1 MKTLCLAFF
10 CFFIPA
16 SLLSQ
21 ELKPYK
27 IDDSVQVSLPPNFS
41 KVDTLGQT
49 NITSKTS
56 FGHIQI
62 TKQSD
67 NPAITPDIEK
77 LIHLNQYYDNFVN
90 RIKSS
95 AKDGKIINEKDT
107 LLGTLHVKDFTLS
120 VDSGSGI
127 QLRNIRIL
135 HENSATYTF
144 QYLYQNIHE
153 EYAVPESKAFF
164 ESIRIPPTMDIES
177 QFTSP
182 ENTTGKAP
190 SSDTRIY
197 IGIGII
203 VLVIAGILWYL
214 KKRRTHH

>member
-10 CFFIPA
+10 CIFISP

-21 ELKPYK
+21 ELKPFK

-49 NITSKTS
+49 NITAKTS

-62 TKQSD
+62 TKQND
-67 NPAITPDIEK
+67 NPATTPDIEK

-95 AKDGKIINEKDT
+95 AKDGRIINEKDT
-107 LLGTLHVKDFTLS
+107 LLGNLHVKDFTLS
-120 VDSGSGI
+120 VDSGSGV

-164 ESIRIPPTMDIES
+164 ESIRIPPAMDIES

-190 SSDTRIY
+190 SSDTIIY

-203 VLVIAGILWYL
+203 ILIIAGITLYL
-214 KKRRTHH
+214 KKKRSHH